1 MLPDAGAEA
10 RERLRP
16 WLRRR
21 FRALQR
27 RSPLGPDGMARIR
40 AREIYILP
48 TGTGLVYGGVLF
60 ATLIGSLNY
69 QNNLG
74 LLFTFFFASVGLVA
88 MHHCWFNLLGLAV
101 QPRGGAPVFAGDPA
115 AFEVTLSNDRGGARY
130 DLSMHSG
137 GARSGAVVVAAR
149 DQQAVGVAVQTD
161 RRGLLPVEEVRL
173 ETRYPMGLFRAWC
186 SAQSDLAL
194 LVYPRPAA
202 SAPEPGGA
210 GGDLKQISSTGRE
223 GNDDFLGSRT
233 YRAGDSPRQL
243 DWKAWARER
252 GLVTKEFTGSEGGE
266 IWIDWWRLPP
276 QDPEVRIRLLT
287 RQVVDAGAAGL
298 RFGLRIPGQEIA
310 PGQGEAHEH
319 RCLATLALFD
329 HA

>member
-1 MLPDAGAEA
+1 
-10 RERLRP
+10 
-16 WLRRR
+16 
-21 FRALQR
+21 
-27 RSPLGPDGMARIR
+27 MARIR

-48 TGTGLVYGGVLF
+48 TVTGLIYGGVLF

-101 QPRGGAPVFAGDPA
+101 QARPGAPVFAGDPA
-115 AFEVTLSNDRGGARY
+115 PFEVTLSNARGGSRY
-130 DLSMHSG
+130 DLSMQSG
-137 GARSGAVVVAAR
+137 GARSDPIVVAAR
-149 DQQAVGVAVQTD
+149 DQRAVGVSVATA
-161 RRGLLPVEEVRL
+161 RRGLLPVEGVQV

-186 SAQSDLAL
+186 TAQSDLAL

-202 SAPEPGGA
+202 SAPEPGGQ
-210 GGDLKQISSTGRE
+210 GGDLREVASSGSD
-223 GNDDFLGSRT
+223 GSDDFHGTRA

-266 IWIDWWRLPP
+266 IWVDWWQLAA
-276 QDPEVRIRLLT
+276 QDAEVRIGVLA
-287 RQVVDAGAAGL
+287 RQVVDAAAAGL
-298 RFGLRIPGQEIA
+298 RFGLRIPGHEIT
-310 PGQGEAHEH
+310 PGRGEVHEH
-319 RCLATLALFD
+319 RCLAALALYD
-329 HA
+329 HG